1 MLSKKIGIDLGT
13 STVLIYVKGEG
24 VVVNEPSLVAVNR
37 DGTRILAIGRKAQ
50 EMIGRTPDAINVVRP
65 VRDGVITDFVVTEGM
80 LHHFIGK
87 VQGRQRIFKPEIMI
101 CVPSGV
107 TSVERRAVTEAA
119 ISAGARQAWLIDEP
133 LAAAIGAGLP
143 INEPRGNAIC
153 DIGGGTTEIAVISL
167 SGMVVAHSIR
177 VGGNRI
183 DDAIAAYLKRKHNL
197 LVGERMAEEI
207 KISTGAAVTMK
218 EPLTGEVRGRDLLSG
233 LPRSLEVSSNE
244 IVEAIQEPLRLIVGA
259 IRTVL
264 EETPPELAADIFDR
278 GIVLS
283 GGGAQLR
290 GLDRYV
296 AMHTGIPT
304 VVTESPQ
311 TSVVRGTGLAL
322 ENFEVL
328 KRNQAYLR

>member
-1 MLSKKIGIDLGT
+1 
-13 STVLIYVKGEG
+13 
-24 VVVNEPSLVAVNR
+24 
-37 DGTRILAIGRKAQ
+37 
-50 EMIGRTPDAINVVRP
+50 
-65 VRDGVITDFVVTEGM
+65 
-80 LHHFIGK
+80 
-87 VQGRQRIFKPEIMI
+87 
-101 CVPSGV
+101 
-107 TSVERRAVTEAA
+107 VTEAA
-119 ISAGARQAWLIDEP
+119 ISPGARQAWLIDEP

-143 INEPRGNAIC
+143 IAELRGNAIC

-183 DDAIAAYLKRKHNL
+183 DDAIATYLKRKHNL
-197 LVGERMAEEI
+197 LIGERTAEDL
-207 KISTGAAVTMK
+207 KISAGSAVTMR
-218 EPLTGEVRGRDLLSG
+218 EPLIFEVKGRDLVSG

-244 IVEAIQEPLRLIVGA
+244 VVEAIQEPLRLIVGA
-259 IRTVL
+259 VRAVL
-264 EETPPELAADIFDR
+264 EETQPSSLTFSD

-290 GLDRYV
+290 GLDRYI

-304 VVTESPQ
+304 AVANDPQ

-328 KRNQAYLR
+328 KRNQSYLR